1 MLTDELLC
9 RVLVVDD
16 NHDAADSL
24 ARVLKIWGHD
34 VWVAY
39 DGAAGV
45 VDALTACPD
54 VVLLDFGL
62 PDVDGFQLLAALR
75 RQYPRLAVVSIS
87 ARNDLDFVARLAEQV
102 VNEHLPKPVNLIA
115 LKGLLKEP
123 AHLRRRTVPP
133 PWQPP
138 SSTPPGL
145 PVLAHT

>member
-1 MLTDELLC
+1 MLIDRLLS

-16 NHDAADSL
+16 NQDAADSL

-62 PDVDGFQLLAALR
+62 PDIDGFDLLAALR
-75 RQYPRLAVVSIS
+75 RQYPRLAVISIS
-87 ARNDLDFVARLAEQV
+87 ARNDVDFVSRLAEHN
-102 VNEHLPKPVNLIA
+102 VNEHFPKPVNLIA
-115 LKGLLKEP
+115 LKDLLREP
-123 AHLRRRTVPP
+123 ARLRRRTVAP

-138 SSTPPGL
+138 SSTPPQL
-145 PVLAHT
+145 QLAHT